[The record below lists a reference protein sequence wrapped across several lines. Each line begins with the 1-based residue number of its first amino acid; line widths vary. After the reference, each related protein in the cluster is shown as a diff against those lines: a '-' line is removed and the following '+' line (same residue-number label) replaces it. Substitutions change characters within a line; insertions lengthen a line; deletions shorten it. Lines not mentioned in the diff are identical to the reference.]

1 MKLESNWLHVRDT
14 LSVWKRSETCCIAF
28 EKDDND
34 GEEEENDD
42 DGEDDDDESSDV
54 YYKYIPPN
62 ELLPVDIAAPCV
74 AHLLGKIDQ
83 DKSEAVAKRKAD
95 DNNKQRIK
103 RKKGNDKTAIA
114 GNAW

>member
-34 GEEEENDD
+34 GR
-42 DGEDDDDESSDV
+42 DDDDEEM

-62 ELLPVDIAAPCV
+62 ELLPVDIASPCV
-74 AHLLGKIDQ
+74 AHLLGDID
-83 DKSEAVAKRKAD
+83 KEKGEAVVKRKAD
-95 DNNKQRIK
+95 DNTAQRVK
-103 RKKGNDKTAIA
+103 RKKGNDKPVIA